1 MNTEKLNQWLT
12 LIANVGVLIGII
24 FLALEMS
31 QNTSMMQAQIR
42 QGITE
47 NTTDFLLGIGT
58 NLDASTA
65 FYRGRSGIRDE
76 DIELPPG
83 AVERSMWGLMIQA
96 NFRLWENEWYQY
108 QKSLFEESEIDARK
122 NVWANLISTNAG
134 YLEHWELSH
143 ENYSLDFGAEIDR
156 ILAELQ

>member
-1 MNTEKLNQWLT
+1 MKLSNLNEWLT

-24 FLALEMS
+24 FLALEMR

-47 NTTDFLLGIGT
+47 NTLDFLLGIGT
-58 NLDASTA
+58 NLDAATA
-65 FYRGRSGIRDE
+65 FYRGRTGIQEE
-76 DIELPPG
+76 DIELPLG
-83 AVERSMWGLMIQA
+83 VGMFGLMIQA

-108 QKSLFEESEIDARK
+108 QKGLFEEGEIDARK
-122 NVWANLISTNAG
+122 NVWANLISGNTG
-134 YLEHWELSH
+134 YLDHWESSH
-143 ENYSLDFGAEIDR
+143 ENYSLEFGAEIDR